1 MPVTP
6 ARSQSINAIQDEAF
20 AVPVGRRRPPARA
33 RSTVRRRGLVPL
45 HLAAEVL
52 FGVALAVVPAVTGVA
67 LGVCVLAAIMGVLIT
82 VTAVSA
88 PATGLPLRG
97 SRLHDRMGI
106 DALLV
111 GLAAMLWVVGE
122 AGGDLLA
129 AAAAG
134 HAGLSVL
141 PGRVRARR

>member
-6 ARSQSINAIQDEAF
+6 ARSQSVSAIQEEAF
-20 AVPVGRRRPPARA
+20 TVPVGRRRPPARA
-33 RSTVRRRGLVPL
+33 RSTVRRGGLVPL

-52 FGVALAVVPAVTGVA
+52 FGVALAVLPAVMGLA
-67 LGVCVLAAIMGVLIT
+67 LGLCALAAIMGTLIT
-82 VTAVSA
+82 VTALSA
-88 PATGLPLRG
+88 PATRLPLRG